1 MGLTLRYPIG
11 MRLGLRKSF
20 RLPGGVRVNV
30 SSRGVNTSWGI
41 GGLRFSSGSGRR
53 SSRRG
58 SRAGGGSA
66 GSTSGCLVLIVG
78 FGVLVVVSVVV
89 KILMT
94 PWPWIALGGYLLFV
108 ACRHLLVV
116 HAEQRT
122 RWAVLATVS
131 AQAGGDAALLR
142 SCLAELAAHTDRS
155 CEAALLLVAHRIA
168 EGAHDAAFEAL
179 SDLAAIEGEV
189 VSPQALVLRFPGIPV
204 PVALAGLTN
213 TQEVARI
220 LQQHVLV
227 QMGKAQEVVSAPRSP
242 HSPLMVPLAAWV
254 QVEAYAALTHHA
266 LAASASQQALLT
278 GLPPPWTHAF
288 LRALADAHEAEG
300 HWGEAAEAW
309 QQLAVAGD
317 LQADASLKAARAK
330 LADIA
335 DENRRRADA
344 LAEQR
349 QRAAEAERRKA
360 AEVVE
365 QRRRAAEAQ
374 ALHDAAEREAERRRA
389 AEVAEQRRRDAEA
402 LALRDAARREVERQA
417 TLERARVEAI
427 AREVEVVSRS
437 SDKILAAK
445 TPAGR
450 RSALQAGLASLT
462 SPERRQ
468 ELLVVAA
475 RADVEAVIAKAAA
488 LKSVKAKRRHLEE
501 ALAALRA
508 DVVPDDLQAQ
518 EIALLEQSLETL
530 EVRP

>member
-1 MGLTLRYPIG
+1 MIDMGLTLRYPIG

-53 SSRRG
+53 SSGRRAR
-58 SRAGGGSA
+58 SGGGSA
-66 GSTSGCLVLIVG
+66 GGASGCLVLVIG
-78 FGVLVVVSVVV
+78 FGVLVVVSTVV

-108 ACRHLLVV
+108 AGRHLLVV

-142 SCLAELAAHTDRS
+142 SCLAELAAHSDKS

-168 EGAHDAAFEAL
+168 EGAHDAAFEVL

-189 VSPQALVLRFPGIPV
+189 VSPQALVLRFPGIPL
-204 PVALAGLTN
+204 PVALAGLTS

-227 QMGKAQEVVSAPRSP
+227 QMGRAQEVVNTPRSP

-254 QVEAYAALTHHA
+254 QVEAYAALAHHA
-266 LAASASQQALLT
+266 LAASTSQQVLVT
-278 GLPPPWTHAF
+278 GLPPPWANAF
-288 LRALADAHEAEG
+288 LRALAHAHEAEG
-300 HWGEAAEAW
+300 RWGEAAEAW
-309 QQLAVAGD
+309 QQLAGAGD
-317 LQADASLKAARAK
+317 MQADASLQAARAK
-330 LADIA
+330 VADIA
-335 DENRRRADA
+335 DANRRRADA
-344 LAEQR
+344 LAE
-349 QRAAEAERRKA
+349 
-360 AEVVE
+360 
-365 QRRRAAEAQ
+365 AQ
-374 ALHDAAEREAERRRA
+374 AMHDEAERRRA
-389 AEVAEQRRRDAEA
+389 AELAEQRRRDADA

-468 ELLVVAA
+468 ELLAVAA

-508 DVVPDDLQAQ
+508 DIVPDELQAQ
-518 EIALLEQSLETL
+518 EIALLEQSLDAL